1 MTAQESRQEDRPPI
15 VQIGISAYRKDDP
28 MEFWMIPFVA
38 VSVLILFLLS
48 LVVVEY
54 QEQRIRRYN
63 ASRRLR

>member
-1 MTAQESRQEDRPPI
+1 
-15 VQIGISAYRKDDP
+15 

-54 QEQRIRRYN
+54 QEQRIRRYDV
-63 ASRRLR
+63 SRQLRQRL

>member
-1 MTAQESRQEDRPPI
+1 
-15 VQIGISAYRKDDP
+15 

-38 VSVLILFLLS
+38 VSILILFLLS

-54 QEQRIRRYN
+54 QEQRTRRYG

>member
-1 MTAQESRQEDRPPI
+1 
-15 VQIGISAYRKDDP
+15 

-38 VSVLILFLLS
+38 VSILILFLLS

-54 QEQRIRRYN
+54 QEQRTRRYD